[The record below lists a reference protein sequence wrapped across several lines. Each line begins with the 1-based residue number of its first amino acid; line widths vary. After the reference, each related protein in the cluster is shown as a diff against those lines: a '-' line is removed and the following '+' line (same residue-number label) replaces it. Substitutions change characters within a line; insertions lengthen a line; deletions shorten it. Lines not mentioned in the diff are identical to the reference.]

1 MTNAEGWKKEL
12 QIRGTSWDIK
22 RSSIQFERNISQR
35 FSMFDNAY
43 LVAELCWGRWFQL
56 HEVSIPLARGLKF
69 NSWQRIVLWP
79 CPMKQPIFIFFFQV
93 WMADVFS
100 GPRRWSSK
108 CHGHPDFKDWL
119 LHRHDLRTHNYT
131 WIDAMNGESKNKES
145 IIFPRCE
152 LGSTVLSCFRWVF
165 L

>member
-12 QIRGTSWDIK
+12 QIRGTLWDIK
-22 RSSIQFERNISQR
+22 RSSIQFEINISQR

-79 CPMKQPIFIFFFQV
+79 CPINSLFSYFFQV
-93 WMADVFS
+93 WVFFRGQGDDRPSVMATRTSRIDCYIDTIWEPTTTHELTPWMEKVRTKKVSF
-100 GPRRWSSK
+100 RDASSALK
-108 CHGHPDFKDWL
+108 
-119 LHRHDLRTHNYT
+119 
-131 WIDAMNGESKNKES
+131 
-145 IIFPRCE
+145 
-152 LGSTVLSCFRWVF
+152 VLSCFRWVF